1 LINSI
6 TMLLKEFYEAPPK
19 GWQDVSQDNSAP
31 KWGDARK
38 TKLTLEMISKIREM
52 NDVMAFE
59 RSKDLKKV
67 REQYGA
73 GASDAAAPSL

>member
-1 LINSI
+1 
-6 TMLLKEFYEAPPK
+6 MLLKEFYEAPPK

-38 TKLTLEMISKIREM
+38 TKLTLEMIGKIREM

-59 RSKDLKKV
+59 RAKDLKKV
-67 REQYGA
+67 REQYGS
-73 GASDAAAPSL
+73 ASEDGAAPSL